1 MRRSMLLVLAAFSVL
16 PAGCADGP
24 APTEVPSF
32 AALSPQVIRVPVDH
46 ATIQAAVD
54 AASPGDI
61 VHVRAGT
68 YAERVVI
75 TTPGLRLHAAGEVL
89 LDGTA
94 LGGIGIHVL
103 GTVAEAL
110 TDVEVAGFEVAHF
123 ERGIVVER
131 ASGARVRRNDVH
143 HILDRMAPLALGEG
157 TGIDLATSFATEVS
171 GNRLHHNGDSGLQ
184 IRLGSTESLVR
195 ANSIYANG
203 SQAPTYG
210 GRGILVTGNATE
222 HNRILE
228 NDIRDN
234 LGRGVLIARPAG
246 VGVITGNVVA
256 QNRLHGNY
264 RSGISL
270 MGPVTGTTVVQ
281 NDARDNNLSG
291 LAPCYRCGLVDLSPG
306 GNTWARNL
314 GTFNLTDDCDS

>member
-1 MRRSMLLVLAAFSVL
+1 MRRALLLVPAACFLL
-16 PAGCADGP
+16 PAGCADR
-24 APTEVPSF
+24 PTPTDVPSS
-32 AALSPQVIRVPVDH
+32 AAVTPQVLRVPADH
-46 ATIQAAVD
+46 ATIQGAVD
-54 AASPGDI
+54 AAGPGGI
-61 VHVRAGT
+61 VQVRAGT

-75 TTPGLRLHAAGEVL
+75 TTPGLRLHASGAVL
-89 LDGTA
+89 LDGST

-103 GTVAEAL
+103 GTVAEPL

-143 HILDRMAPLALGEG
+143 HNLDRVAPLALGEG
-157 TGIDLATSFATEVS
+157 TGIDLATSFATELS

-203 SQAPTYG
+203 SQATNYG

-222 HNRILE
+222 YNRMLE
-228 NDIRDN
+228 NEIRDN

-246 VGVITGNVVA
+246 VGVITGNVIA
-256 QNRLHGNY
+256 QNRVHGNY
-264 RSGISL
+264 RGGISL